1 MGQKREIK
9 AYAKKISMLEESPS
23 MSQKI
28 KWWLEIIAAGLTIAG
43 IIFGLGY
50 WVAGIE
56 HKVEIMNLNQKH
68 NNEMYEL
75 HIKMNSEIQS
85 IQNKYDILES
95 NYNALKERKEDN
107 HGK

>member
-1 MGQKREIK
+1 MVKKKEIK
-9 AYAKKISMLEESPS
+9 TETKHSSISDEKTSLSP
-23 MSQKI
+23 KI
-28 KWWLEIIAAGLTIAG
+28 KGWIELIAAGLAIAG
-43 IIFGLGY
+43 IIFWLGY

-56 HKVEIMNLNQKH
+56 HKVEIMNLNQEH

-75 HIKMNSEIQS
+75 RIQMNNQIQS

-95 NYNALKERKEDN
+95 NYNALKERKEDK

>member
-1 MGQKREIK
+1 MVKKKATEIQSK
-9 AYAKKISMLEESPS
+9 NSSDLEEKPS
-23 MSQKI
+23 MAQKI
-28 KWWLEIIAAGLTIAG
+28 KWWLEVIAAGLTIAG
-43 IIFGLGY
+43 IIFCLGY
-50 WVAGIE
+50 WVASIE

-75 HIKMNSEIQS
+75 RIQMNNRIQS

-95 NYNALKERKEDN
+95 DYNALKERKEDN

>member
-1 MGQKREIK
+1 MF
-9 AYAKKISMLEESPS
+9 P
-23 MSQKI
+23 KI
-28 KWWLEIIAAGLTIAG
+28 KWWLEVIAAGLTIAG

-68 NNEMYEL
+68 NNEMYKL
-75 HIKMNSEIQS
+75 HMQMNNEIQS

>member
-1 MGQKREIK
+1 MVKKKVKTENLSGQ
-9 AYAKKISMLEESPS
+9 EESPS
-23 MSQKI
+23 LFQKI
-28 KWWLEIIAAGLTIAG
+28 KWWIEVIAAGLAIAG
-43 IIFGLGY
+43 IIFTLGY

-68 NNEMYEL
+68 NNEIYEL
-75 HIKMNSEIQS
+75 QIQMNNQMLT

-95 NYNALKERKEDN
+95 NYNALKERKEEN

>member
-1 MGQKREIK
+1 MSDENS
-9 AYAKKISMLEESPS
+9 SMP
-23 MSQKI
+23 QKI
-28 KWWLEIIAAGLTIAG
+28 KWWLEIIVAGLTIAG

-68 NNEMYEL
+68 NDEMYEL
-75 HIKMNSEIQS
+75 RIQMNNQIQS

>member
-1 MGQKREIK
+1 MTKKKREK
-9 AYAKKISMLEESPS
+9 VKTENLPMEEGSS
-23 MSQKI
+23 AIFQTII
-28 KWWLEIIAAGLTIAG
+28 KWLGGLAAALTVGG
-43 IIFGLGY
+43 IIFGFGY

-75 HIKMNSEIQS
+75 RIQMNNQIQT

-95 NYNALKERKEDN
+95 NYNSLKERKEDN
-107 HGK
+107 YGK

>member
-1 MGQKREIK
+1 MPKKKE
-9 AYAKKISMLEESPS
+9 KISVGDISKTEKTST
-23 MSQKI
+23 
-28 KWWLEIIAAGLTIAG
+28 IIQTMKQRVELLAALLTIG
-43 IIFGLGY
+43 SVIFCFGY

-56 HKVEIMNLNQKH
+56 HKVEIMDLNQQH

-75 HIKMNSEIQS
+75 KIQMNNQIQV

-95 NYNALKERKEDN
+95 KYNALKERKEDD